1 MIAELAA
8 FDPELMQANASRAV
22 DLLKNLANE
31 SRLQIL
37 CALTAGEL
45 SVGELNKRIPLSQS
59 ALSQHLQ
66 RLRRDDLLLTRRESQ
81 TIYYSLAQSDA
92 LRIIAVLH
100 DIFCVATSHRSDK
113 GDLA

>member
-1 MIAELAA
+1 MIAELAE
-8 FDPELMQANASRAV
+8 FNPELMQANASRAA

-31 SRLQIL
+31 SRLQVL
-37 CALTAGEL
+37 CALTEGEL

-66 RLRRDDLLLTRRESQ
+66 RLRKDGLLATRRESQ

-92 LRIIAVLH
+92 LRILAVLH
-100 DIFCVATSHRSDK
+100 DIFCGESQE
-113 GDLA
+113 

>member
-1 MIAELAA
+1 MITELTE
-8 FDPELMQANASRAV
+8 FDPELMQANASQAA

-37 CALTAGEL
+37 CALMVGEL
-45 SVGELNKRIPLSQS
+45 SVGALNKRIPLSQS

-66 RLRRDDLLLTRRESQ
+66 RLRKDSLLVTRRESQ
-81 TIYYSLAQSDA
+81 TIYYSLGKSDA

-100 DIFCVATSHRSDK
+100 DIFCVASPDRSEK